1 VEGFAMSTGIVEAYG
16 SLDRGWRA
24 CILAAAVLAVALFAT
39 AI

>member
-1 VEGFAMSTGIVEAYG
+1 MSTGIVEAYG